1 MLNYEILS
9 SNSIPIFFFTDA
21 TILTSEEMMVG
32 LAVVVKNYKGRIIVV
47 LIGEIELTEAEVVCV
62 KGLSSYVEK

>member
-21 TILTSEEMMVG
+21 TILISEEMMVG